1 MAAAGST
8 ASRKTAPETIT
19 VRPIN
24 GFIGAEIEGVDLRQ
38 PLSADAFKIVHD
50 ALVTYEVIVL
60 RDQDITV
67 DQQMAFGAL
76 FGELSIHP
84 FSPKLADKPEVMI
97 LDYSKDNPPA
107 LTDIWHA
114 DETFR
119 EAPPTATILRAKVVP
134 EIGGDT
140 LFSSMSAAYRGLSER
155 MKQHIHGLEALH
167 DFKPWRPLFGHSDR
181 AKLRQLEDEF
191 PNPWHPVVRLHPVSG
206 RRVLYVNQQFCVRI
220 RDLKADESDA
230 LLAFLYRQ
238 ATIAEYQLRV
248 KWQPNTLVMWDNRS
262 VLHYAAHDYY
272 PARRTMERVTVK
284 GDKPIG
290 VSGPYTVDDVPANGV
305 IKPAIA
311 EGTRPGPKRA
321 FDRY

>member
-1 MAAAGST
+1 MAAAGPT
-8 ASRKTAPETIT
+8 ASRKTEPTAPR

-24 GFIGAEIEGVDLRQ
+24 GFIGAEIDGVDLRR
-38 PLSADAFKIVHD
+38 PLAPDAFKIVHD
-50 ALVTYEVIVL
+50 ALVQYEVIVM

-84 FSPKLADKPEVMI
+84 FSPNLAEKPEVII
-97 LDYSKDNPPA
+97 LDYSRDNPPA

-119 EAPPTATILRAKVVP
+119 EAPPMATILRAKVVP
-134 EIGGDT
+134 EVGGDT
-140 LFSSMSAAYRGLSER
+140 LFASMSAAYRGLSER

-181 AKLRQLEDEF
+181 ARLRQLEDEF
-191 PNPWHPVVRLHPVSG
+191 PNPWHPVVRVHPVSG
-206 RRVLYVNQQFCVRI
+206 QQFCVRI
-220 RDLKADESDA
+220 KDLKPDESDA
-230 LLAFLYRQ
+230 LLTFLYRQ
-238 ATIAEYQLRV
+238 ATIPEVQLRV

-284 GDKPIG
+284 GDKPVG
-290 VSGPYTVDDVPANGV
+290 VSGPYAPDDVPAIGTT
-305 IKPAIA
+305 KPAIP